1 MKTIIVSALTSLLVS
16 LMTFILGLKSG
27 KNQTDRAR
35 LQDLYKQLHTHFKE
49 IKNGFITHRYKKW
62 SDYKRIESINRI
74 QYLPLVKELDRTGDL
89 IYIHKGIANKAITL
103 EQKCLNYEHE
113 IEKEIERLHQ
123 FIIEP
128 ADSLFEGGIDGK
140 YNTSNH

>member
-1 MKTIIVSALTSLLVS
+1 MRLVNGILFS
-16 LMTFILGLKSG
+16 IASSPFILESV
-27 KNQTDRAR
+27 
-35 LQDLYKQLHTHFKE
+35 LQ
-49 IKNGFITHRYKKW
+49 W
-62 SDYKRIESINRI
+62 SDYKKIESINRI

-123 FIIEP
+123 FIIES
-128 ADSLFEGGIDGK
+128 ADS
-140 YNTSNH
+140 

>member
-62 SDYKRIESINRI
+62 SDYKKIESINRI
-74 QYLPLVKELDRTGDL
+74 QYLPLVKELDRM
-89 IYIHKGIANKAITL
+89 HIAKLNGRVCGAKRPHSVF
-103 EQKCLNYEHE
+103 EQSICYL
-113 IEKEIERLHQ
+113 
-123 FIIEP
+123 P
-128 ADSLFEGGIDGK
+128 V
-140 YNTSNH
+140 